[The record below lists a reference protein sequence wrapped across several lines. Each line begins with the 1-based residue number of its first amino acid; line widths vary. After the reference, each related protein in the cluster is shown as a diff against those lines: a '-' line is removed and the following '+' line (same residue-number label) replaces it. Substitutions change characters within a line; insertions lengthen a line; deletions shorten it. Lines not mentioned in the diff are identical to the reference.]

1 MEPIVERILRY
12 IAIDTQS
19 DENATTQ
26 PSTAK
31 QFDLQQILLAEL
43 TEMGITATLDQYGY
57 LMASIPANIE
67 GDIPPIGF
75 IAHVDTSPDCSGKNI
90 NPQIISNYT
99 GGDIVLNKD
108 LNIVLSE
115 KMFPELLNYHNQ
127 TLITTDGTTLLGA
140 DDKAGVAA
148 IMHAANY
155 IMKHPEIKHG
165 EIKIAFTP
173 DEEVGRG
180 VEHFDT
186 AKFGATYAYTID
198 GGEIGELEYEN
209 FNAASATLLIH
220 GTNIH
225 PGYAKGKM
233 INAARIAM
241 EIDSMIPKDE
251 RPESTENYQGF
262 YHLTAMTAKVEE
274 ATMHYII
281 RDHDNDKFQLRKA
294 NLTAIAQSINDK
306 YGPSTVEITITDSYY
321 NMREMIE
328 PHIHIVEKAM
338 QAMRDC
344 DVVPKVQPIRG
355 GTDGASLSFKGIPC
369 PNIFAGG
376 HNFHGRYEY
385 LPVQSMMKAADVIVR
400 IITLFAQDNNYKQI
414 DIQQNN
420 RNI

>member
-1 MEPIVERILRY
+1 MEPIVERFLRY

-57 LMASIPANIE
+57 LMASIPANAE
-67 GDIPPIGF
+67 GNIPPIGF

-148 IMHAANY
+148 IMHAANH
-155 IMKHPEIKHG
+155 IMKHPEIEHG
-165 EIKIAFTP
+165 DIKIAFTP

-186 AKFGATYAYTID
+186 AKFGAKYAYTID

-338 QAMRDC
+338 QAMTDC
-344 DVVPKVQPIRG
+344 DVVPKVRPIRG
-355 GTDGASLSFKGIPC
+355 GTDGALLSFKGIPC

-385 LPVQSMMKAADVIVR
+385 LPVQSMMKAADVIIR

>member
-1 MEPIVERILRY
+1 MEPIVERFLRY

-186 AKFGATYAYTID
+186 AKFGAKYAYTID

-251 RPESTENYQGF
+251 RPESTENYEGF

-274 ATMHYII
+274 TTMHYII

-294 NLTAIAQSINDK
+294 NLTAIAQSINNK

-321 NMREMIE
+321 NMRKMVE

-385 LPVQSMMKAADVIVR
+385 LPVQSMMKAADVIIR

-420 RNI
+420 TNI

>member
-1 MEPIVERILRY
+1 
-12 IAIDTQS
+12 
-19 DENATTQ
+19 
-26 PSTAK
+26 
-31 QFDLQQILLAEL
+31 
-43 TEMGITATLDQYGY
+43 
-57 LMASIPANIE
+57 
-67 GDIPPIGF
+67 
-75 IAHVDTSPDCSGKNI
+75 
-90 NPQIISNYT
+90 
-99 GGDIVLNKD
+99 
-108 LNIVLSE
+108 
-115 KMFPELLNYHNQ
+115 MFPELLNYHNQ

-148 IMHAANY
+148 IMHAANH
-155 IMKHPEIKHG
+155 IMKHPEIEHG

-173 DEEVGRG
+173 DEEAGRG

-186 AKFGATYAYTID
+186 AKFGAKYAYTID

-251 RPESTENYQGF
+251 RPESTENYEGF

-274 ATMHYII
+274 TTMHYII
-281 RDHDNDKFQLRKA
+281 RDHDNDKFLQRKA
-294 NLTAIAQSINDK
+294 NLTAIAQSINNK
-306 YGPSTVEITITDSYY
+306 YGPSTVEITITDSYH
-321 NMREMIE
+321 NMCEMVKPHMHIE
-328 PHIHIVEKAM
+328 EKAM
-338 QAMRDC
+338 QAMTDC

-369 PNIFAGG
+369 PNIFTGG

-385 LPVQSMMKAADVIVR
+385 LPVQSMMKAADVIIR

>member
-1 MEPIVERILRY
+1 MEPIVERFLRY

-26 PSTAK
+26 PSTTK
-31 QFDLQQILLAEL
+31 QLDLQQLLLREL
-43 TEMGITATLDQYGY
+43 TEMGIAATLDQYGY
-57 LMASIPANIE
+57 LMASIPANTE
-67 GDIPPIGF
+67 GNLTPIGF

-90 NPQIISNYT
+90 KPQVISNYT

-108 LNIVLSE
+108 RNIVLSE
-115 KMFPELLNYHNQ
+115 KIFPELRNYHNQ

-186 AKFGATYAYTID
+186 AKFGAKYAYTID

-241 EIDSMIPKDE
+241 EIDSMIPKNE
-251 RPESTENYQGF
+251 RPENTEGYQGF
-262 YHLTAMTAKVEE
+262 YHLTGMTAKVEE

-281 RDHDNDKFQLRKA
+281 RDHNNDKFLQRKA
-294 NLTAIAQSINDK
+294 NLTAIAQSINNK
-306 YGPSTVEITITDSYY
+306 YGLSTVEITITDSYY

-328 PHIHIVEKAM
+328 PHMHIVEKAI
-338 QAMRDC
+338 QAMTDC
-344 DVVPKVQPIRG
+344 DVVPKVRPIRG

-385 LPVQSMMKAADVIVR
+385 LPAPSMMKAANVIVR
-400 IITLFAQDNNYKQI
+400 IITLFAQENDYKQT
-414 DIQQNN
+414 DQ
-420 RNI
+420 

>member
-1 MEPIVERILRY
+1 MEPIVERFLRY

-26 PSTAK
+26 PSTTK
-31 QFDLQQILLAEL
+31 QLDLQQLLLREL
-43 TEMGITATLDQYGY
+43 TEMGIAATLDQYGY
-57 LMASIPANIE
+57 LMASIPANAE
-67 GDIPPIGF
+67 GNIPPIGF

-90 NPQIISNYT
+90 KPQVISNYT

-108 LNIVLSE
+108 RNIVLSE
-115 KMFPELLNYHNQ
+115 KIFPELRNYHNQ

-186 AKFGATYAYTID
+186 AKFGAKYAYTID

-251 RPESTENYQGF
+251 RPENTEGYQGF
-262 YHLTAMTAKVEE
+262 YHLTGMTAKVEE

-281 RDHDNDKFQLRKA
+281 RDHNNDKFLQRKA
-294 NLTAIAQSINDK
+294 NLTAIAQSINNK

-328 PHIHIVEKAM
+328 PHMHIVEKAI
-338 QAMRDC
+338 QAMTDC
-344 DVVPKVQPIRG
+344 DVVPKVRPIRG

-385 LPVQSMMKAADVIVR
+385 LPAPSMMKAADVIVR
-400 IITLFAQDNNYKQI
+400 IITLFAQENDYKQT
-414 DIQQNN
+414 DQ
-420 RNI
+420 

>member
-1 MEPIVERILRY
+1 MEPIVERFLRY

-26 PSTAK
+26 PSTTK
-31 QFDLQQILLAEL
+31 QLDLQQLLLREL
-43 TEMGITATLDQYGY
+43 TEMGIAATLDQYGY
-57 LMASIPANIE
+57 LMASIPANAE
-67 GDIPPIGF
+67 GNMPPIGF

-90 NPQIISNYT
+90 KPQIISNYT

-108 LNIVLSE
+108 RNIVLSE
-115 KMFPELLNYHNQ
+115 KIFPELRNYHNQ

-186 AKFGATYAYTID
+186 AKFGAKYAYTID

-251 RPESTENYQGF
+251 RPENTEGYQGF
-262 YHLTAMTAKVEE
+262 YHLTGMTAKVEE

-281 RDHDNDKFQLRKA
+281 RDHNNDKFLQRKA
-294 NLTAIAQSINDK
+294 NLTAIAQSINNK

-328 PHIHIVEKAM
+328 PHMHIVEKAI
-338 QAMRDC
+338 QAMTDC
-344 DVVPKVQPIRG
+344 DVVPKVRPIRG

-385 LPVQSMMKAADVIVR
+385 LPAPSMMKAADVIVR
-400 IITLFAQDNNYKQI
+400 IITLFAQENDYKQT
-414 DIQQNN
+414 DQ
-420 RNI
+420 